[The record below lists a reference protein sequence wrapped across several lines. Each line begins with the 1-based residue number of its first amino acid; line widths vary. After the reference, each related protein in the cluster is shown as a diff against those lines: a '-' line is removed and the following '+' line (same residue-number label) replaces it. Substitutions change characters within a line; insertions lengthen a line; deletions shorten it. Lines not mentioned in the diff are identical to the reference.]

1 MYELLL
7 FCLAAAFGAMAR
19 YGLSVFVYGLLGRN
33 FPWGTAVV
41 NVLGS
46 FLFGLIWM
54 LTDGIEMS
62 AQVRVILL
70 VGFLGSFTTFSTYIF
85 ESHLL
90 LQQGKRL
97 YVLLNVIGQTL
108 IGLAALSCGFLLGSI
123 W

>member
-7 FCLAAAFGAMAR
+7 FCLAAALGAMAR
-19 YGLSVFVYGLLGRN
+19 YGLSAFIYGLLGRN

-41 NVLGS
+41 NIMGC
-46 FLFGLIWM
+46 FLFGLTWM

-70 VGFLGSFTTFSTYIF
+70 IGFMGSFSTFSTYIF

-90 LQQGKRL
+90 LQQGKRF
-97 YVLLNVIGQTL
+97 YVLLNVFGQTL
-108 IGLAALSCGFLLGSI
+108 IGLGALYCGFLLGRL